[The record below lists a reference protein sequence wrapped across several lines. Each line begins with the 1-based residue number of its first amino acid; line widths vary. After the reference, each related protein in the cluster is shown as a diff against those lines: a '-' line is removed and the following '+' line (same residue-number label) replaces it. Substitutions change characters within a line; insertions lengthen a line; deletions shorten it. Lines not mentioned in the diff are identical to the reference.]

1 MLCEREMVTDTKHK
15 MKGVRPPYMSVTG
28 EEDFLNYNAVSP
40 LTNGYCRDT
49 ASILGANN
57 LDLLSPLLA
66 MEHEE
71 AFPIAKAFLSHLMKV
86 PSLSHY
92 FYVLRITFNVSFVKL
107 PQYKFILKQFRVT
120 ALGQYFVCSIL
131 QTKINYKYK
140 IFRKLVLEV
149 MYAVI
154 FIFFFNFF
162 YIGFKKVSML
172 CIFFDA
178 AFGISCLLL

>member
-1 MLCEREMVTDTKHK
+1 MNRMLCEREMVTDTKHK

-86 PSLSHY
+86 SIIIPL
-92 FYVLRITFNVSFVKL
+92 FL
-107 PQYKFILKQFRVT
+107 
-120 ALGQYFVCSIL
+120 CSEN
-131 QTKINYKYK
+131 KI
-140 IFRKLVLEV
+140 
-149 MYAVI
+149 
-154 FIFFFNFF
+154 
-162 YIGFKKVSML
+162 
-172 CIFFDA
+172 
-178 AFGISCLLL
+178 